1 MHCII
6 SYCVISSVS
15 ENSGSEEDDD
25 IIGPSLPFNIVSSR
39 LILRNLYI
47 VSLTIWQCYHS
58 F

>member
-25 IIGPSLPFNIVSSR
+25 IIGPSLPYNIVSSR
-39 LILRNLYI
+39 LILRNLYN
-47 VSLTIWQCYHS
+47 
-58 F
+58 